1 MRTDWP
7 VVLWPS
13 TFNGPSNS
21 DIFGP
26 PHNQEER
33 KRRSAL
39 WVNRYWKEGSRRKY
53 LKNLDLFSMR
63 AFNCVV
69 ELAIKCFTFF
79 FTWCRSL
86 FKLQIN
92 VFVESFLINVI
103 SQHALKQPRRALVL
117 LLGFSEALKLF
128 VRTLRLILLLCGW
141 ISYFFFV
148 SFMRYFLYFCIERW
162 IFVCIYF
169 WSVHQ
174 QKVQTIWINFI
185 FAFTHKF
192 HTLNNFIICLATR
205 QISCLE
211 IIY

>member
-79 FTWCRSL
+79 SRDVVPFLNYKSTFLLSHLYYKRHFPACPKTAAPRPSSSSWFFRSSKAVCAHATVDTVVMRMNILFLFRLFHAVFSL
-86 FKLQIN
+86 F
-92 VFVESFLINVI
+92 
-103 SQHALKQPRRALVL
+103 
-117 LLGFSEALKLF
+117 
-128 VRTLRLILLLCGW
+128 
-141 ISYFFFV
+141 
-148 SFMRYFLYFCIERW
+148 LYW
-162 IFVCIYF
+162 
-169 WSVHQ
+169 
-174 QKVQTIWINFI
+174 KMN
-185 FAFTHKF
+185 
-192 HTLNNFIICLATR
+192 ICLYLFLVST
-205 QISCLE
+205 STESPNYLN
-211 IIY
+211 